1 VIFCGRELSGVLC
14 RFRRQQRQKLRCA
27 GRQDWKKG
35 NDVATDKETAE
46 RILVCLSAVVDARI
60 KPMFGEYGVYADE
73 KMIG

>member
-1 VIFCGRELSGVLC
+1 M
-14 RFRRQQRQKLRCA
+14 
-27 GRQDWKKG
+27 
-35 NDVATDKETAE
+35 ATDKETAE